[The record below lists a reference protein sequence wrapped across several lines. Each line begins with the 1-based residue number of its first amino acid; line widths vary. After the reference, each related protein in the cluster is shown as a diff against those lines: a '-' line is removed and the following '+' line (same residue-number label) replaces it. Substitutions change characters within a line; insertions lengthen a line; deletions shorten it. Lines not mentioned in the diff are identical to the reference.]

1 MPREAK
7 IIAVPTGDRKDAKQK
22 ICDAAI
28 RCFEQYGPQR
38 TSMADI
44 AEESGISRK
53 TLYRIFDD
61 RASLIEYILLRRMY
75 IMADKVSE
83 KLAHYTDYEEAIVEG
98 SIYSVN
104 VSKGDTLFNDIL
116 TRDTN
121 HRVEMFLLGP
131 PDEVRQDIAEI
142 WSGVIA
148 LGRQNGQVR
157 DDLSDERVLE
167 LLISTHVL
175 LLMRDDY
182 TDADRRQFMNEFLL
196 PALRP
201 AHA

>member
-1 MPREAK
+1 
-7 IIAVPTGDRKDAKQK
+7 
-22 ICDAAI
+22 
-28 RCFEQYGPQR
+28 
-38 TSMADI
+38 MADI

-61 RASLIEYILLRRMY
+61 RASLIEYILLQRMY

-98 SIYSVN
+98 SLYSVN

-131 PDEVRQDIAEI
+131 RDEVRQDIAEI

-148 LGRQNGQVR
+148 LGRENRQVR
-157 DDLSDERVLE
+157 EDLSDERVLE
-167 LLISTHVL
+167 LLISMHVL

-182 TDADRRQFMNEFLL
+182 TDTDRRQFLTEFLL

-201 AHA
+201 ANA